1 MNKTLA
7 LALVLTGFSALTF
20 HAIATYGY
28 LGYFE
33 VLFSNL
39 ASVHLSMDVLIA
51 LTLVFVWMSVDARE
65 RGLPFWRYAVAGL
78 FFGSVGSVGP
88 LAYLIHRELRAR
100 RTLQHAP
107 A

>member
-1 MNKTLA
+1 MNKTLG

-20 HAIATYGY
+20 QAIATYGY

-33 VLFSNL
+33 VLFANL
-39 ASVHLSMDVLIA
+39 ASIHVTVDVVIA

-78 FFGSVGSVGP
+78 FFGSVGP
-88 LAYLIHRELRAR
+88 LAYLIHREVRTR